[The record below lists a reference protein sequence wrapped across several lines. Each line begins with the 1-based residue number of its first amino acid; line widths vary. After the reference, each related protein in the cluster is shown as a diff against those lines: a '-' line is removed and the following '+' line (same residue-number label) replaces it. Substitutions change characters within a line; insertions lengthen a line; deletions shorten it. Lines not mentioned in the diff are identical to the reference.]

1 MIPPYL
7 PSPEGSIYMVPG
19 PREVMVG
26 STGLDFYDDGG
37 PTKKISPNFEGYV
50 TFVPKQAGQRIRVTF
65 TSLKLFHTYKPKNDL
80 LRVYN
85 GRSTSSTK
93 LLRELLN
100 EQTPI
105 SLISSEDDGSLTV
118 SLKSVT
124 GTPQDGFVAR
134 VEAITPE
141 PMTFAQPRRP
151 LPQRR

>member
-1 MIPPYL
+1 
-7 PSPEGSIYMVPG
+7 MVAH
-19 PREVMVG
+19 E
-26 STGLDFYDDGG
+26 
-37 PTKKISPNFEGYV
+37 KISPNFEGYV

-124 GTPQDGFVAR
+124 GDSAGRLVAR
-134 VEAITPE
+134 IRGHHPPA
-141 PMTFAQPRRP
+141 R
-151 LPQRR
+151 

>member
-1 MIPPYL
+1 MTSS
-7 PSPEGSIYMVPG
+7 PSKRDSAYGW
-19 PREVMVG
+19 
-26 STGLDFYDDGG
+26 
-37 PTKKISPNFEGYV
+37 
-50 TFVPKQAGQRIRVTF
+50 TF

-105 SLISSEDDGSLTV
+105 SLISSEDDGSLTI

-134 VEAITPE
+134 IEAITP
-141 PMTFAQPRRP
+141 AR
-151 LPQRR
+151 